1 MSLLGLTMASLD
13 AHLMSDNPHEAD
25 VDGWL
30 AMQTEVEDDDAFID
44 KTLCNLVDS
53 DVQMMVFA
61 SAAECVDELGR
72 LIDTLPQGTPLVRTL
87 IAVQGVA
94 RSLRNAIDREASRR
108 MERDGGPRDY
118 ED

>member
-1 MSLLGLTMASLD
+1 MSLFALTMASLD
-13 AHLMSDNPHEAD
+13 AHLMSGNPHEAD

-30 AMQTEVEDDDAFID
+30 MVQTEVEDDDTFID
-44 KTLCNLVDS
+44 AELCRLIDS
-53 DVQMMVFA
+53 DVQMAVFA
-61 SAAECVDELGR
+61 SASECVDELGR

-94 RSLRNAIDREASRR
+94 RRLRNAIDREAGRR
-108 MERDGGPRDY
+108 MDSDRGSRAY